1 MIQKKIIQERKKENV
16 CKKGKE
22 FRKERKKNVLK
33 KERMN
38 LGKERKEESSKTR
51 KIKKDQKQKR
61 ERIKDEYDPRGGDSS
76 RIRQILHGDGE
87 EQQKWRVSA

>member
-1 MIQKKIIQERKKENV
+1 
-16 CKKGKE
+16 
-22 FRKERKKNVLK
+22 
-33 KERMN
+33 MN

-87 EQQKWRVSA
+87 E